1 MQLEATSSGFGSKSA
16 PVTPGGLHKEGDKQS
31 SAVQLA
37 VFVCWCVFALVSV
50 LAISGCE
57 NGIHHRIDAG
67 TIAPVAMNSM
77 QTEDHSTLF
86 TQAKLNAR
94 FEELPAQ
101 F

>member
-1 MQLEATSSGFGSKSA
+1 MQLEANSSGFGSKSA
-16 PVTPGGLHKEGDKQS
+16 PVSPGQLHNEFDKRS
-31 SAVQLA
+31 SAVQLV
-37 VFVCWCVFALVSV
+37 VFTCWCAFALFSV

-57 NGIHHRIDAG
+57 NGIHQRVDAG